1 MPKLQVFLSHRTTEA
16 RFADLIKARL
26 EEDFFGIINLF
37 YSNDIT
43 SVPVGSQWDVG
54 LVEGLRRATVMLAL
68 CSKQSV
74 KLPWINFEI
83 GGAATRGVEIIPLCH
98 SGITPDRLPASLT
111 MKQGVT
117 LTSAKGLE
125 RWYARMTELVE
136 CRPPSVD
143 FAALAEQ
150 FSELERVYER
160 ELDEQQAATIRRTTD
175 RTVANPHVV
184 CVTSHQYRDLGL
196 ANEIEM
202 VLDAFPKLLRHD
214 IVLSSMELKR
224 VLSSPVEIVHIAGY
238 VCPRSGTLFF
248 SKVSLPEGLSRPEGE
263 EDCIKAETLKHLLQ
277 NAGTKLVVIA
287 SGDSLALISRLLPV
301 VHVISPQERISAPQM
316 ARWVREFYQLLW
328 TKTLAEAC
336 DIATMESGAAMVMM
350 SKGVAMPEAV
360 AARGNGA
367 SAAGGLADISRVS

>member
-1 MPKLQVFLSHRTTEA
+1 MGTAESTARSGRAAGRT
-16 RFADLIKARL
+16 
-26 EEDFFGIINLF
+26 
-37 YSNDIT
+37 
-43 SVPVGSQWDVG
+43 
-54 LVEGLRRATVMLAL
+54 
-68 CSKQSV
+68 
-74 KLPWINFEI
+74 
-83 GGAATRGVEIIPLCH
+83 GGRTGGRAAT
-98 SGITPDRLPASLT
+98 A
-111 MKQGVT
+111 
-117 LTSAKGLE
+117 
-125 RWYARMTELVE
+125 
-136 CRPPSVD
+136 
-143 FAALAEQ
+143 
-150 FSELERVYER
+150 
-160 ELDEQQAATIRRTTD
+160 RRTTD

-184 CVTSHQYRDLGL
+184 CVTSQQYRALGL

-214 IVLSSMELKR
+214 IVLSSIELKR

-248 SKVSLPEGLSRPEGE
+248 SQVSLPEGPSQPEGQ

-336 DIATMESGAAMVMM
+336 DMATMESGAAMVMM
-350 SKGVAMPEAV
+350 SKGVVMMPDAA
-360 AARGNGA
+360 AARSNDATAARSNDA
-367 SAAGGLADISRVS
+367 SAAGGLVDISCVS